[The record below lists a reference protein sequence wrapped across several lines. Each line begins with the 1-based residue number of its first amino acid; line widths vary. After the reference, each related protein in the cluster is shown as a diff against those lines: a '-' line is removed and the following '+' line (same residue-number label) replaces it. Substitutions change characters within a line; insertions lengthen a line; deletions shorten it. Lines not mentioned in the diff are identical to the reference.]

1 MTDNTDLK
9 MRRMAPLATPSYQEP
24 DAVRNI
30 AGALN
35 SLLADTFALYL
46 KTKNFH
52 WHISGPH
59 FRNYHLLF
67 DEQAGQIL
75 SIADAIAERVRKVG
89 DTTLRSIGH
98 IGRLQ
103 RIVDNDAEYVDP
115 PDMLSEL
122 REDNKALALSMR
134 EVHDLCAG
142 AGDVA
147 STSLLEMWI
156 DEAQRRVW
164 FLFESTRKG
173 D

>member
-1 MTDNTDLK
+1 MTNNTDLK
-9 MRRMAPLATPSYQEP
+9 MRRMAPLATPSDQEP

-52 WHISGPH
+52 WHISGH
-59 FRNYHLLF
+59 TF
-67 DEQAGQIL
+67 GI
-75 SIADAIAERVRKVG
+75 
-89 DTTLRSIGH
+89 TTFCLTSRPVKYC
-98 IGRLQ
+98 RLQ
-103 RIVDNDAEYVDP
+103 MPLPNECKRLGHHVTLNRAYCRLRRIVDNDAEYVNP

-134 EVHDLCAG
+134 EVHDLCAEV
-142 AGDVA
+142 GDVA

-156 DEAQRRVW
+156 DEAQRACGFVREQAEGR
-164 FLFESTRKG
+164 LI
-173 D
+173 